1 MILAGRE
8 LIDHL
13 VPTPLLFSFFECSTF
28 LQYCFY
34 DRVLFLKAHG
44 QCLHY
49 CLMIFSFIIF
59 FHFISFHFISFHFIS
74 FHFISFRFVSFRFVS
89 FRFVS
94 FRFVS
99 LFFSLGDFVYMYN
112 FLYFSGGFWAAQAEL
127 PYNDSGRPF
136 CTLSLHIC
144 SSVWQFQKTGLA
156 AWEGSGGDFLLPC
169 SRSGKHIHFTH
180 MTHSQGF
187 QQSKEECLPFCVWV
201 TLSSHVCIENRTHWQ
216 Y

>member
-74 FHFISFRFVSFRFVS
+74 FRFVSFRFVLFRFVSFRFVS
-89 FRFVS
+89 FHYFFHLVILSTCIISYIFLEVS
-94 FRFVS
+94 EQPKQSYPTMILAGHSVLFHCTSAVQSDNFRKLDLLLGKDLVVTSYCPVADLVS
-99 LFFSLGDFVYMYN
+99 TYISL
-112 FLYFSGGFWAAQAEL
+112 
-127 PYNDSGRPF
+127 
-136 CTLSLHIC
+136 T
-144 SSVWQFQKTGLA
+144 
-156 AWEGSGGDFLLPC
+156 
-169 SRSGKHIHFTH
+169 
-180 MTHSQGF
+180 
-187 QQSKEECLPFCVWV
+187 
-201 TLSSHVCIENRTHWQ
+201 
-216 Y
+216 